1 MRFILKIFAV
11 PLLLVMMFL
20 CMLGNLATSV
30 SGAVYT
36 LFLFVLIICGVM
48 SFMKA
53 AWFSLAL
60 VVVLGFL
67 AFVALA
73 LATWFIM
80 ALESCT
86 ERLSDFIHS

>member
-1 MRFILKIFAV
+1 MRFVLKIFV
-11 PLLLVMMFL
+11 LPLLLVMMFL
-20 CMLGNLATSV
+20 CMLGNLATSI

-36 LFLFVLIICGVM
+36 LFLFVLIICGVV

-53 AWFSLAL
+53 AWFSLS
-60 VVVLGFL
+60 VVVVFGFL
-67 AFVALA
+67 AFIVLV
-73 LATWFIM
+73 LATWFMM